1 MKIDRFRLFALT
13 LFLFVQIHPL
23 FSQDIRFNR
32 VALPDENINGTLNS
46 MTQDPKGYIWGCTFG
61 GGLFRYDG
69 VNFKTYMHDPLNPSS
84 IANNNAEYLYQDQ
97 SGYIWVGTFG
107 SGLEKFDPETGT
119 FTHYK
124 HSEKDPSSISGDTVN
139 CILQDRDGF
148 IWVGTNTK
156 GLDRLDP
163 KTGKFTHYRHIAKDP
178 YSLSYD
184 HIRYL
189 YEDKKGVLWIGTGSA
204 FKADQT
210 DKSGG
215 LNRFEKVSGKFTVY
229 LHNPKDPQTLMDNRV
244 RSIFEDSRGNF
255 WIGTAGDG
263 LHTMDREKGTFE
275 RHLYDPA
282 HPEKLSRPP
291 LGKFLD
297 YVDDHITFITE
308 DIKGAI
314 WVGTLQAGL
323 MRYDPA
329 SRKIKQYKS
338 QKEGAGNFSD
348 SSAWRIFT
356 SRDGVMWMSI
366 FGGLG
371 LYRFDPTHQNIAHKE
386 LPKKTKINAF
396 LEESVDIQYFGTDS
410 GLFRVNKKNNQTEL
424 LAIDPIKLGS
434 RINIPIWTLYKD
446 RKNRIWAGTETGLRL
461 LNPDKQ
467 SFTAYKHD
475 AKNSNSLGFDVVFSF
490 LEDKQS
496 NFWLG
501 TVNGL
506 DKMDVVK
513 GTFTHYKAFPED
525 TIIGGKNFTPTI
537 MEDSRQ
543 NLWIGNYNQGG
554 VHILDRKTGGF
565 RNYLKNRSI
574 LKIVEDGYGK
584 IWAGA
589 EDGLYYYNS
598 GVDSFTFF
606 NDPSTGLNIVTHE
619 MLEDNNKNLWIVST
633 NSIYRINTGLN
644 EVSKFG
650 KEFGIIGNS
659 LNYKSAYKNAEGEL
673 FFGTTTGYY
682 SLHPDKISSNLIP
695 PEIVLTGFRIGD
707 QQVKP
712 GNGNALEEDLLVAK
726 KIKLG
731 YNQDVF
737 SFLFN
742 VVHFSNPDANRAMF
756 MLENYEQNWRPAGS
770 ERSAYYYNIPPG
782 KYKFR
787 IKAASSNG
795 VWAEKSIDI
804 IITPPWW
811 RSWWAYTLYGLILL
825 GMAYSI
831 HHTLK
836 QRVIVAERERT
847 RVRELAQ
854 AKEIEKAYHELKTT
868 QTQLIQSEKMASLG
882 ELTAGIAH
890 EIQNP
895 LNFINN
901 FSEVNKELL
910 AEMNDE
916 IEQQHYDAVKALAKD
931 VIENQEKINHHGKRA
946 DAIVK
951 GMLQHS
957 QSSIGVKEPTDINAL
972 ADEYLRLAYHGL
984 RAKDKSFS
992 ATFKTDF
999 DKSFGKTNIIPQ
1011 DIGRVLLNLYNNAF
1025 YAVAEKHKLS
1035 GDGYEPTVT
1044 VQTKKI
1050 NGEVEIS
1057 VSDNGNGIPEKVM
1070 DKVFQPFFTT
1080 KPTGQG
1086 TGLGLSLSYDI
1097 IKAHQGKINIKNSPG
1112 EGAEFIITLPV

>member
-1 MKIDRFRLFALT
+1 MHMKIDRFHLLALT
-13 LFLFVQIHPL
+13 LFLFVQIRPV
-23 FSQDIRFNR
+23 FSQDIRFNK
-32 VALPDENINGTLNS
+32 VALPDEIINGTLNN
-46 MTQDPKGYIWGCTFG
+46 MTQDPKGYLWGCTFG
-61 GGLFRYDG
+61 GGIFRYDG
-69 VNFKTYMHDPLNPSS
+69 VNFKTYKHDPLNPAS
-84 IANNNAEYLYQDQ
+84 IASNNAEFIYQDK
-97 SGYIWVGTFG
+97 SGFIWVGTFG

-124 HSEKDPSSISGDTVN
+124 HNEKDPSSISGDTVI
-139 CILQDRDGF
+139 CILQDRDGML
-148 IWVGTNTK
+148 WVGTNTK
-156 GLDRLDP
+156 GLNRLDP
-163 KTGKFTHYRHIAKDP
+163 KTGKFTHYRHSANDP
-178 YSLSYD
+178 HSLSYD
-184 HIRYL
+184 HVRYL

-215 LNRFEKVSGKFTVY
+215 LNRLDKASGKFTVY
-229 LHNPKDPQTLMDNRV
+229 LHNPKDPHTLMDNRV
-244 RSIFEDSRGNF
+244 RSIFEDSKGNF

-291 LGKFLD
+291 LGKFFD
-297 YVDDHITFITE
+297 YADDHITFITE
-308 DIKGAI
+308 DIKGAL
-314 WVGTLQAGL
+314 WVGTMQAGL

-329 SRKIKQYKS
+329 SRKITQYKS
-338 QKEGAGNFSD
+338 QKEGVGNFSD
-348 SSAWRIFT
+348 SSAWCVFT

-371 LYRFDPTHQNIAHKE
+371 LYRFDPAHQNIVHKE
-386 LPKKTKINAF
+386 LPKKIEINTF
-396 LEESVDIQYFGTDS
+396 LEEPGDIQYFGTDS
-410 GLFRVNKKNNQTEL
+410 GRLFRVNKKNNHTEL
-424 LAIDPIKLGS
+424 LITEPHRQGNWNKDAIRS
-434 RINIPIWTLYKD
+434 LYKD

-475 AKNSNSLGFDVVFSF
+475 AKNSNSLGSDVVFSL
-490 LEDKQS
+490 LEDEQS
-496 NFWLG
+496 NLWVG
-501 TVNGL
+501 TLHGL
-506 DKMDVVK
+506 DKMDVEK

-525 TIIGGKNFTPTI
+525 TIPGGKNFTTTI
-537 MEDSRQ
+537 LEDSRQ
-543 NLWIGNYNQGG
+543 NIWIGNYNGGG
-554 VHILDRKTGGF
+554 VHILNRKSGEFT
-565 RNYLKNRSI
+565 NYLKNHSV
-574 LKIVEDGYGK
+574 LKILEDGYGK

-598 GVDSFTFF
+598 AVDSFTLF
-606 NDPSTGLNIVTHE
+606 NDPSTGLNLVTHE
-619 MLEDNNKNLWIVST
+619 ILEDNTKNLWIVST
-633 NSIYRINTGLN
+633 NGIYRINTRLN

-650 KEFGIIGNS
+650 KDFGIIGNN
-659 LNYKSAYKNAEGEL
+659 LNYKSAFKTADGEL

-682 SLHPDKISSNLIP
+682 SLYPDKISSNPIP
-695 PEIVLTGFRIGD
+695 PEINLTAFRIGD

-712 GNGNALEEDLLVAK
+712 GNGNALKEDLLLAK
-726 KIKLG
+726 QIKLG

-756 MLENYEQNWRPAGS
+756 MLENYDQNWRPAGS
-770 ERSAYYYNIPPG
+770 ERTAYYYNIPPG
-782 KYKFR
+782 KYTFR
-787 IKAASSNG
+787 IKAASSYG
-795 VWAEKSIDI
+795 VWAEKSIDV

-825 GMAYSI
+825 GIAFAI
-831 HHTLK
+831 HRTLK

-916 IEQQHYDAVKALAKD
+916 IEQ
-931 VIENQEKINHHGKRA
+931 
-946 DAIVK
+946 
-951 GMLQHS
+951 
-957 QSSIGVKEPTDINAL
+957 
-972 ADEYLRLAYHGL
+972 
-984 RAKDKSFS
+984 
-992 ATFKTDF
+992 AT
-999 DKSFGKTNIIPQ
+999 
-1011 DIGRVLLNLYNNAF
+1011 L
-1025 YAVAEKHKLS
+1025 
-1035 GDGYEPTVT
+1035 
-1044 VQTKKI
+1044 
-1050 NGEVEIS
+1050 
-1057 VSDNGNGIPEKVM
+1057 
-1070 DKVFQPFFTT
+1070 
-1080 KPTGQG
+1080 
-1086 TGLGLSLSYDI
+1086 
-1097 IKAHQGKINIKNSPG
+1097 
-1112 EGAEFIITLPV
+1112 